1 MSMHLCGP
9 WLSTT
14 RTSQKKKKKKKNAKQ
29 LKAEAEHEKYL
40 RKMGVHPEQ
49 RGLRKGRSV
58 NGSTSVS
65 KTERVGS
72 IPTSS
77 ASIGYHPTMA
87 KKKENVYTGTEII
100 GIATMH
106 KSNAVPIRGK
116 KAAEEVA
123 KMRRG

>member
-1 MSMHLCGP
+1 MHLCGP

-116 KAAEEVA
+116 KAAE
-123 KMRRG
+123 

>member
-1 MSMHLCGP
+1 MTMHLMSP
-9 WLSTT
+9 QFTT
-14 RTSQKKKKKKKNAKQ
+14 TNTRKRKAKNKTKSQIQ
-29 LKAEAEHEKYL
+29 AEKDHEKFL
-40 RKMGVHPEQ
+40 KRMGVHPEQ
-49 RGLRKGRSV
+49 RGLRKGRGVS
-58 NGSTSVS
+58 GSTSVS

-106 KSNAVPIRGK
+106 KSNAVPVRKDSNDAIDI
-116 KAAEEVA
+116 AN
-123 KMRRG
+123 MRR